1 MRHHEAALGSSRP
14 CLRPRSPQGRAG
26 RTPNAPT
33 PHSATANVARCPFTL
48 CHEVPQD
55 ILQALQHRGGDLE
68 VGPVLRRA
76 RLALPKQPI
85 CNTAGAM
92 GHGGANK
99 HPGAEKGGSFLLP
112 CPPESPCV
120 LPSALERAGT
130 RPPPGTSRHL
140 PCTHTSWGAHSLR
153 SNRQPRADRQTDRQG
168 QGSQEGGSQ
177 RGLLCSSGTDT
188 CLGTPA
194 RRLSAT
200 GVSGGGQSL
209 VAPGLSAWLPPSPK
223 PQGKL

>member
-153 SNRQPRADRQTDRQG
+153 SNRQPGRTDRQTDRG
-168 QGSQEGGSQ
+168 RAVRRGGPK
-177 RGLLCSSGTDT
+177 GVCSAAAGR
-188 CLGTPA
+188 TPA
-194 RRLSAT
+194 WGPLLA
-200 GVSGGGQSL
+200 
-209 VAPGLSAWLPPSPK
+209 A
-223 PQGKL
+223 

>member
-153 SNRQPRADRQTDRQG
+153 SNRQPGRTDRQTDRG
-168 QGSQEGGSQ
+168 RAVR
-177 RGLLCSSGTDT
+177 RGDPNGVCSAAAGR
-188 CLGTPA
+188 TPA
-194 RRLSAT
+194 WGPLLA
-200 GVSGGGQSL
+200 
-209 VAPGLSAWLPPSPK
+209 A
-223 PQGKL
+223 

>member
-14 CLRPRSPQGRAG
+14 CLQPRSPQGRAG

-33 PHSATANVARCPFTL
+33 PHSATANVAQCPFTL

-92 GHGGANK
+92 GHGGGETNT
-99 HPGAEKGGSFLLP
+99 PGRRKGAPFS
-112 CPPESPCV
+112 CRAPPSRPASSPA
-120 LPSALERAGT
+120 PWKGQGHG
-130 RPPPGTSRHL
+130 PPGTSRHL

-153 SNRQPRADRQTDRQG
+153 SNRQPGADRQTDRG
-168 QGSQEGGSQ
+168 RAVRRGGPN
-177 RGLLCSSGTDT
+177 GVCSAAVGR
-188 CLGTPA
+188 TPA
-194 RRLSAT
+194 WGPLLA
-200 GVSGGGQSL
+200 
-209 VAPGLSAWLPPSPK
+209 A
-223 PQGKL
+223 